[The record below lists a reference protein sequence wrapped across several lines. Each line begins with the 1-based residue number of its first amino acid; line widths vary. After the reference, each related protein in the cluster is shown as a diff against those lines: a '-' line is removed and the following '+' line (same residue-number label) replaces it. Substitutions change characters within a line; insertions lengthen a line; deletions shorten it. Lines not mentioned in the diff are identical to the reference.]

1 MSVYGIAKVRTSDLQ
16 SKSKADLESQLEELK
31 QELLQL
37 RVQKVAGGAS
47 SKLARINTVRKNI
60 ARVLTV
66 MNIKQRASLREFY
79 KGKKYQPIDL
89 RAKKTRALRRKLT
102 KFEQKQ
108 ITERQHKKDV
118 HFGVRRYV
126 IKA

>member
-1 MSVYGIAKVRTSDLQ
+1 MLTSQPKVRTQDLQ
-16 SKSKADLESQLEELK
+16 NKSKADLFALVDELK

-37 RVQKVAGGAS
+37 RVQKVAGGGS
-47 SKLARINTVRKNI
+47 SKLGRINTVRKNI
-60 ARVLTV
+60 ARTLTV
-66 MNIKQRASLREFY
+66 INLKQRASLREHY
-79 KGKKYQPIDL
+79 KGKKFQPLDL

-102 KFEQKQ
+102 KHEQKK
-108 ITERQHKKDV
+108 ITERQHKKNV

>member
-1 MSVYGIAKVRTSDLQ
+1 MLTLQAKVRTSDLQ

>member
-1 MSVYGIAKVRTSDLQ
+1 MMLTSQAKVRTSDLQ